1 MFQQNNNNNYPCLQ
15 RVCGNRDIL
24 LDGVEGYIPS
34 VRHLHDLG
42 RVKGFRTWVVSTKT
56 QIGGQH
62 LKPILKL
69 ADPAPCF
76 RMVGGIAPRHAND
89 PLGNLRPRKARTKN
103 TVKQDTRTFQED
115 KQDRE
120 SQSQGTES
128 FQHTLVKNCAK
139 HHEAE
144 STAAASL
151 RKKGKECNQSRHNVD
166 AESKSCRM
174 PEHLDSRQRSSE
186 VGREDPAK
194 ADVHKFQSKSPEITN
209 SCFLDSLG
217 NQSDEPSTGCT
228 GDVKASMKC
237 KNDVHAVCVTE
248 TLKYLLAKIE
258 SKKTTESE
266 IPQKQNQKSNGGSS
280 EGMME
285 KLPRRWVTTDVP
297 ERHSCM
303 ETGSVDQGCGPC
315 SLVHQGLFSS
325 TSGEENCGK
334 NLRSPQKVETEL
346 LGIKQAEL
354 SADSSSCK
362 TQSGQI
368 SEVQAWLEAK
378 WVVKEPNKQALLL
391 ISSEEGGMRSAIFPS
406 RGLDSAPSGAAHVCC
421 NLVPSEAGKMV
432 LTLPSRWQTEVES
445 RMPALP
451 TLEEPEQQE
460 KCKITVTSVEECVD
474 VEQDD
479 DFGLFVQ
486 AIDHPSWDSDKDLHQ
501 VPCDKS
507 ERPVA
512 ESYATEGI
520 AVSLLSDGRGGQL
533 PQSEDTW
540 IAFQDDVGP
549 QLGKGQEEQLPKQPE
564 GQWWPP
570 SAVEDKNPL
579 PSPKTSD
586 NVSGVILDA
595 FPSTSPPCCNPDSIM
610 SLRQLVQSNP
620 ATDNRGLLGE
630 LQDVNR
636 VIGLKYK
643 WTESHSHK
651 LLLNSLHLDQCS
663 KNHVNSSR
671 PASDSSSRGASMT
684 SEKSPLI
691 GYGRMGLSHPISK
704 NILA

>member
-1 MFQQNNNNNYPCLQ
+1 
-15 RVCGNRDIL
+15 
-24 LDGVEGYIPS
+24 
-34 VRHLHDLG
+34 
-42 RVKGFRTWVVSTKT
+42 
-56 QIGGQH
+56 
-62 LKPILKL
+62 
-69 ADPAPCF
+69 
-76 RMVGGIAPRHAND
+76 MVGGIAPRHAND

-266 IPQKQNQKSNGGSS
+266 IPQKQNQKSNGG
-280 EGMME
+280 
-285 KLPRRWVTTDVP
+285 
-297 ERHSCM
+297 
-303 ETGSVDQGCGPC
+303 
-315 SLVHQGLFSS
+315 
-325 TSGEENCGK
+325 
-334 NLRSPQKVETEL
+334 
-346 LGIKQAEL
+346 
-354 SADSSSCK
+354 
-362 TQSGQI
+362 
-368 SEVQAWLEAK
+368 
-378 WVVKEPNKQALLL
+378 
-391 ISSEEGGMRSAIFPS
+391 
-406 RGLDSAPSGAAHVCC
+406 
-421 NLVPSEAGKMV
+421 
-432 LTLPSRWQTEVES
+432 WQTEVES

-512 ESYATEGI
+512 ESYATEDI